1 MNPPNREYNSRPAT
15 ESTLKRTQ
23 IVRPAQPNVLQ
34 RVSCLSRRIPFDGIT
49 QHASRI
55 TPSRLYAFTLLIL
68 LALFFLPLSTAAQT
82 QPQSYW
88 QYAAPRRID
97 HVIVSD
103 VNRDGM
109 DEFILAVETGQVDL
123 LSSDGILQWSYGNA
137 AGASVQALAAL
148 NNNGPE
154 QTIALVMEN
163 QLILLDGSGNLLW
176 KIRLKTTDPP
186 PALLTAGGIESQAE
200 WETKYQPQVLQI
212 EPFDADGDGRDEI
225 LILFNTGQ
233 LILYDGNGNEIWRNN
248 DAFIIPA
255 DDARPQLAVDDINQD
270 GLPEIALGYF
280 NPRLRYSVLSLL
292 GSDGVPLWPQN
303 QPISGRITA
312 VTLIPFSSNG
322 QLQIAVSTDRGSI
335 HLYEANRRRVWWPR
349 TLNVPI
355 TALAV
360 AQLPEGTALL
370 AGTTAGSIMAYSA
383 TGYRFWTRHLDP
395 LGERAILNLST
406 ANFAARDNLPA
417 LAAVLEAAPN
427 SGLSNDVLLLNGRGR
442 ILKLLEA
449 ADTNSL
455 TQLLDINR
463 DENSELL
470 LVRFAN
476 VALQGIGAG
485 ASQIA
490 PNWSYPLNAAPSA
503 FLIVD
508 LDRDG
513 EDELLVGAR
522 DGRLHYLKEGSEAE
536 WKVAPGGE
544 ITHLAVFDAQP
555 DGNPRIVVAR
565 KNLTPANPEG
575 PAPQSWIE
583 LRSANGERIWEQP
596 LVAGI
601 TSLALQSVAGQAN
614 PEIIVGTES
623 GDILAF
629 SPDGVLLQERSL
641 YATAADA
648 APVTQLLVIET
659 PQIGQSPI
667 LAASDRTLFNLTADP
682 ENGVTA
688 VAQYS
693 DPIQT
698 MFPLAPSSQPFSA
711 NIILFLADQINSVN
725 WQGSQQPD
733 WTLRL
738 PGQTTAVIPA
748 NDIANETQA
757 EIIADS
763 FLVGTDK
770 GSLLRLTVKE
780 NQPEINWQLD
790 GLENISSLYWG
801 DLDGDAL
808 PEIVVGSNENNT
820 GLVRLFSYQ
829 TELLDE
835 LPLAGAIVAL
845 GALHYKANQPADLL
859 VATENGEIRAFRA
872 QENRPPLLTNPTTTV
887 VEGQYGISV
896 NVADVESDNV
906 MVRLETLNPATGEWV
921 NQGEEWAASGNGRLI
936 WLVEELPGES
946 TAVTYRF
953 AFDDGAQQGI
963 VTPPAGPPP
972 ISPVTFFGLHP
983 VVFSL
988 MVLAGAGVLALV
1000 FRQTQLPTMR
1010 ARAFYKRLASQ
1021 PNQTLPL
1028 LAQKYSDT
1036 YGSADFLL
1044 NLANTARQKGN
1055 SLISNL
1061 ADGLYLLSERPYVG
1075 LSILAS
1081 TLGKINR
1088 ERPLW
1093 QDIELWQRLFNTGL
1107 ALLEAPSVTEL
1118 SLLQPQLEQLLDK
1131 LEEYGRES
1139 DALNTALPILTNLRD
1154 SERVERTDDRLIYL
1168 NEAARCLN
1176 ELQYHMPIFA
1186 PCLEKTLT
1194 AALTRRWAGLISA
1207 EQEELRGRAEM
1218 YISLKTKRIVS
1229 SEETQV
1235 TLEIKNNGRAP
1246 AENIVAELEDDPAYL
1261 SQSEPQIIPFLP
1273 PGHSRVIN
1281 FTITPRVADRFRLG
1295 LRLTYN
1301 DRNSKGRTMAFG
1313 DMVHLLLPEREFSLV
1328 SNPYLPGTPL
1338 RSHSD
1343 LFYGREQLFNF
1354 IADNAGGW
1362 SQRNVLIL
1370 IGQRRTGKTS
1380 LLLRLETQLPD
1391 NLLPVYIDCQSLGVT
1406 PGMGNLFH
1414 DLAWLIA
1421 DALALRD
1428 MEIDVPDLAVWEAN
1442 PTHTFQRQFLPQ
1454 AQALMPPNATLLLVF
1469 DEFEVFEHLVNDGIL
1484 PPTFFNFMRH
1494 LMQHSQGLS
1503 FIFVGTRR
1511 LEEMGADYWSVL
1523 FNIALYE
1530 RIDYLSPEAAVHLI
1544 TEPVAPH
1551 LVYDDLALDKILRV
1565 TAGHPYFVQLVC
1577 YTLVK
1582 QANERGKGYVTISD
1596 VNDGLDEMLSLG
1608 EVHFAYLW
1616 QRSTPTERALLTAV
1630 AHMDSDLA
1638 FHPEDFLEFLGKYN
1652 IHVTPSEVTA
1662 ALQRLVER
1670 GIIGEVTQGA
1680 SAQYELKLGLVG
1692 LWVAKHKSLSKLH
1705 AAQTNGARQ
1714 NGKQLSVTGE
1724 R

>member
-1 MNPPNREYNSRPAT
+1 MTGINPKNQAHNSRPAT
-15 ESTLKRTQ
+15 ESTLKRTR
-23 IVRPAQPNVLQ
+23 IVCSIPNVLQ
-34 RVSCLSRRIPFDGIT
+34 LVSRLRRRIPFGDAT
-49 QHASRI
+49 HHV
-55 TPSRLYAFTLLIL
+55 SRLHIFTILTFLLLVL
-68 LALFFLPLSTAAQT
+68 LLPHSAAAQT

-97 HVIVSD
+97 HVVVSD
-103 VNRDGM
+103 INRDGV

-123 LSSDGILQWSYGNA
+123 LSSDGILQWSYVD
-137 AGASVQALAAL
+137 ASDAPVQALVTL
-148 NNNGPE
+148 NGDSPE
-154 QTIALVMEN
+154 QTIALVIEN
-163 QLILLDGSGNLLW
+163 QLILLDGRGDVLW
-176 KIRLKTTDPP
+176 KTRLKTTDPP
-186 PALLTAGGIESQAE
+186 PARRPAGGIESQAE
-200 WETKYQPQVLQI
+200 WEEKYQPQVLQI
-212 EPFDADGDGRDEI
+212 EPFDYDDDGRDEI

-233 LILYDGNGNEIWRNN
+233 LILYDGSGSELWRNN

-255 DDARPQLAVDDINQD
+255 ADVRPRLAVGDMNLD
-270 GLPEIALGYF
+270 GRLEIALGFF
-280 NPRLRYSVLSLL
+280 NPRLRFSELSLL
-292 GSDGVPLWPQN
+292 DSDGSPLWSQN

-312 VTLIPFSSNG
+312 VSLIPFSSDG
-322 QLQIAVSTDRGSI
+322 QLQIAVGTDRGSI
-335 HLYEANRRRVWWPR
+335 HLYEVNRRRAWWPR

-355 TALAV
+355 TTLA
-360 AQLPEGTALL
+360 AAHLPEGTALL
-370 AGTTAGSIMAYSA
+370 AGTDAGSIMAYAA
-383 TGYRFWTRHLDP
+383 TGRRFWTRHLDP
-395 LGERAILNLST
+395 LGERAILNLSP
-406 ANFAARDNLPA
+406 ADFAAGDNLPA

-427 SGLSNDVLLLNGRGR
+427 SGLSNDVLLINGRGR
-442 ILKLLEA
+442 ILELLEA
-449 ADTNSL
+449 ADTSSL

-470 LVRFAN
+470 LVRFADM
-476 VALQGIGAG
+476 VLQGIGAG

-490 PNWSYPLNAAPSA
+490 PNWTYLLNAAPSA

-544 ITHLAVFDAQP
+544 ISHLAVFTAQP
-555 DGNPRIVVAR
+555 DGEPRIVVAR
-565 KNLTPANPEG
+565 KNLNAANPEG

-583 LRSANGERIWEQP
+583 LRSANGERIWEHP
-596 LVAGI
+596 LVTSI
-601 TSLALQSVAGQAN
+601 TSLTLQNAAGQAN
-614 PEIIVGTES
+614 PEIIVGTAN
-623 GDILAF
+623 GDVLAF
-629 SPDGVLLQERSL
+629 STAGELLQERSL
-641 YATAADA
+641 FRTAADA
-648 APVTQLLVIET
+648 TPVNQLLALEDQQT
-659 PQIGQSPI
+659 RQPQI
-667 LAASDRTLFNLTADP
+667 LAASGNTLFNLTEP
-682 ENGVTA
+682 ETEATA

-693 DPIQT
+693 DPIQI
-698 MFPLAPSSQPFSA
+698 MFPLTQSGQPFAA

-725 WQGSQQPD
+725 WQDSQQPD

-748 NDIANETQA
+748 NDIVSETQT
-757 EIIADS
+757 EITADS
-763 FLVGTDK
+763 FLAGTDK
-770 GSLLRLTVKE
+770 GSLLRLTVTE

-790 GLENISSLYWG
+790 GLEAVSSLYWG

-808 PEIVVGSNENNT
+808 PEIVVGSNENNA

-835 LPLAGAIVAL
+835 IPLAGGIMAL
-845 GALHYKANQPADLL
+845 GALRHKTNQPAELL
-859 VATENGEIRAFRA
+859 VATENGEIQAFSA
-872 QENRPPLLTNPTTTV
+872 QENRPPLLTNPTTEV

-896 NVADVESDNV
+896 TVADVESDNV
-906 MVRLETLNPATGEWV
+906 MVRLETQNSATGEWI

-936 WLVEELPGES
+936 WLVEELPGEN
-946 TAVTYRF
+946 TAVPYRF
-953 AFDDGAQQGI
+953 VFDDGTHQGT

-972 ISPVTFFGLHP
+972 ISPLTFFGLHP
-983 VVFSL
+983 VVFGL
-988 MVLAGAGVLALV
+988 MLLAGTVTLVLV
-1000 FRQTQLPTMR
+1000 FRQTQLPTVR
-1010 ARAFYKRLASQ
+1010 ARFFYGQLHSQ

-1028 LAQKYSDT
+1028 LAQKYAST
-1036 YGSADFLL
+1036 RGSADFLL
-1044 NLANTARQKGN
+1044 NLANVARQKGDTR
-1055 SLISNL
+1055 ISNL
-1061 ADGLYLLSERPYVG
+1061 ADGLYLLSVRPYVG
-1075 LSILAS
+1075 LPILTS
-1081 TLGKINR
+1081 TLRKITR

-1093 QDIELWQRLFNTGL
+1093 QDTEKWQMIFNTGQS
-1107 ALLEAPSVTEL
+1107 LLEAPSITEL
-1118 SLLQPQLEQLLDK
+1118 SLLQPQLAQLLDQ
-1131 LEEYGRES
+1131 LQENNQWS
-1139 DALNTALPILTNLRD
+1139 DALGAALPILTNLRD
-1154 SERVERTDDRLIYL
+1154 SERIERTDDRLVYL
-1168 NEAARCLN
+1168 NEAAHRLT
-1176 ELQYHMPIFA
+1176 ELQYHMPILA
-1186 PCLEKTLT
+1186 PHLEKTLT
-1194 AALTRRWAGLISA
+1194 AALVQRWSGLIST
-1207 EQEELRGRAEM
+1207 EREELRGRAEL

-1261 SQSEPQIIPFLP
+1261 IQSDPQIIPFLP
-1273 PGHSRVIN
+1273 PGHSRSIN
-1281 FTITPRVADRFRLG
+1281 FTITPQAADRFRLG
-1295 LRLTYN
+1295 LHLTYN

-1328 SNPYLPGTPL
+1328 ANPYLPGTPL

-1380 LLLRLETQLPD
+1380 LLLRLEKQLPD
-1391 NLLPVYIDCQSLGVT
+1391 NLLPVYIDCQSLGVV

-1421 DALALRD
+1421 DALAVRD
-1428 MEIDVPDLAVWEAN
+1428 IEIDVPDPDIWEAN

-1454 AQALMPPNATLLLVF
+1454 AQSLMPPNATLLLVF

-1530 RIDYLSPEAAVHLI
+1530 RIDYLTEEAAVRLI
-1544 TEPVAPH
+1544 TEPVAPN

-1565 TAGHPYFVQLVC
+1565 TTGHPYFVQLVC

-1652 IHVTPSEVTA
+1652 IHATPSEVTA
-1662 ALQRLVER
+1662 ALQRLVGR
-1670 GIIGEVTQGA
+1670 GIMGEMTQGA
-1680 SAQYELKLGLVG
+1680 STQYELKLGLVG

-1705 AAQTNGARQ
+1705 AAQT
-1714 NGKQLSVTGE
+1714 VIGE
-1724 R
+1724 RSSVIGELMTDN